1 MRQILVVDDEAD
13 LVWALGQAL
22 RQDGYTLRVAYDGN
36 EALELCRYIM
46 PDLIILDVSMPHM
59 DGLSFCRAL
68 RRDPGLAD
76 VPVLFLTG
84 RDMIDDR
91 LRGFEAGGDDY
102 LVKPFDLREL
112 KARVG
117 ALLRRGARSAP
128 ALAESGALQ
137 VGALRLNV
145 QTRTVQVGD
154 EVRQLTPAEFE
165 LLNFFM
171 RHPNEVYSSEELLR
185 HVWGYDPDAAEPGLV
200 RWHVMNLRNKIEPV
214 PARPA
219 YLCTVPRHGYILR
232 SGVSSEPASAQSE
245 PVARR

>member
-1 MRQILVVDDEAD
+1 MRQILIVDDEAD
-13 LVWALGQAL
+13 LVWAVGQAL
-22 RQDGYTLRVAYDGN
+22 RQEGYTLRVAYDGN

-59 DGLSFCRAL
+59 DGLTLCRAL

-84 RDMIDDR
+84 RDMIEDR
-91 LRGFEAGGDDY
+91 LRGFEVGGDDY

-112 KARVG
+112 KARVH
-117 ALLRRGARSAP
+117 ALLRRTARSAP
-128 ALAESGALQ
+128 NLAETGVLR
-137 VGALRLNV
+137 VGALSLNL
-145 QTRTVQVGD
+145 QTRTVQIDD

-165 LLNFFM
+165 LLNFLM
-171 RHPNEVYSSEELLR
+171 RHPDEVYSSEQLLR
-185 HVWGYDPDAAEPGLV
+185 HVWGYAPDAAEPGLV
-200 RWHVMNLRNKIEPV
+200 RWHVMNLRNKIERD

-232 SGVSSEPASAQSE
+232 NGLSEQPAKAQGNQAA
-245 PVARR
+245 AR